1 MKLFYRLFLS
11 HLLVVLIAEAAVYVL
26 VEFFAPRFFA
36 EHVARM
42 VHMVEMMGMGP
53 MMSESLRVDLENGLS
68 ATLTSA
74 LWVSLPLSALIAA
87 GTAYAVSRRLART
100 ANMLAAGSRRM
111 ARGDYRLRLPVE
123 GRDELAELAGH
134 FNDLAAALERVEQSR
149 VELIGNVAHEL
160 RTPLAALQGYA
171 EAAADGV
178 MPPEAVARAINRE
191 VAAMRRLVEDLS
203 LVSRVEAGAV
213 ELELAEHDAAALVR
227 AAHDRF
233 ASAFASK
240 GVRLRLELPGAALPP
255 VRADAGRTDQVLAN
269 LLANALRHT
278 PAGGE
283 VVLRLDAHGAFAR
296 VCVCDTGPGIPEAY
310 RQRVFERFFRLD
322 AARSRGTG
330 GSGVGLTVSKG
341 LVEAMGGE
349 LELRSPPGGG
359 AEFCF
364 TLPFA
369 ET

>member
-1 MKLFYRLFLS
+1 MKLFPKLFLS
-11 HLLVVLIAEAAVYVL
+11 HLLVVVIAEAAVFVL

-42 VHMVEMMGMGP
+42 VHMVQMMGMGP
-53 MMSESLRVDLENGLS
+53 MAESLRVDLENGLS

-74 LWVSLPLSALIAA
+74 LLVSLPLSALLAA
-87 GTAYAVSRRLART
+87 VTAYWVSRRLART
-100 ANMLAAGSRRM
+100 ANLLASGSRRM
-111 ARGDYRLRLPVE
+111 ASGDYRLRLPVE
-123 GRDELAELAGH
+123 GRDELAELAVH
-134 FNDLAAALERVEQSR
+134 FNNLAEALERVEQTR

-178 MPPEAVARAINRE
+178 MPSEAVARAISRE

-203 LVSRVEAGAV
+203 LVSRVEAGSV
-213 ELELAEHDAAALVR
+213 ELELASHDPAELVR

-233 ASAFASK
+233 ASVFASA
-240 GVRLRLELPGAALPP
+240 GVELRLELPPEGLPP
-255 VRADAGRTDQVLAN
+255 VRADAGRVDQVLAN
-269 LLANALRHT
+269 LLSNALRHT
-278 PAGGE
+278 PKGGRVEIRLASAGE
-283 VVLRLDAHGAFAR
+283 FAR
-296 VCVCDTGPGIPEAY
+296 FCVRDTGPGIPEAY
-310 RQRVFERFFRLD
+310 QQRIFERFFRLD
-322 AARSRGTG
+322 AARSRGSG

-341 LVEAMGGE
+341 LVEAMGGQI
-349 LELRSPPGGG
+349 ELRSRPGEG

-369 ET
+369 KA

>member
-1 MKLFYRLFLS
+1 MKLFYRLFFS

-42 VHMVEMMGMGP
+42 VHVVQMMGMGS
-53 MMSESLRVDLENGLS
+53 MAESLRVDLEHGLS

-74 LWVSLPLSALIAA
+74 LLVSLPLSALLAA
-87 GTAYAVSRRLART
+87 LTAYWVSRRLART
-100 ANMLAAGSRRM
+100 ANLLASGSRRM
-111 ARGDYRLRLPVE
+111 ASGDYRLRLPVE
-123 GRDELAELAGH
+123 GRDELAELAVH
-134 FNDLAAALERVEQSR
+134 FNNLAEALDRVEQTR

-178 MPPEAVARAINRE
+178 LPPEAVAKAISRE

-203 LVSRVEAGAV
+203 LVSRVEAGSV
-213 ELELAEHDAAALVR
+213 ELEPAPCDPAELVR

-240 GVRLRLELPGAALPP
+240 GVELRLELPPEGLPP
-255 VRADAGRTDQVLAN
+255 VRADAGRVDQVLAN

-278 PAGGE
+278 PKGGRVE
-283 VVLRLDAHGAFAR
+283 IRLASAGAFAR
-296 VCVCDTGPGIPEAY
+296 FCVRDSGPGIPEAY
-310 RQRVFERFFRLD
+310 QQRIFERFFRLD
-322 AARSRGTG
+322 AARSRGSG

-341 LVEAMGGE
+341 LVEAMGGTMQ
-349 LELRSPPGGG
+349 LSSRPGEG

-364 TLPFA
+364 TLLFA
-369 ET
+369 EA